1 MSTPQ
6 TFIIEV
12 TMEQIQTVFAVLEN
26 VQWKVAN
33 PIIQAIHA
41 QVQAQMPKGPE
52 AAAPAVAR
60 RDETEDEEGAREP
73 KRPRRA
79 VQDAPDRL
87 RPQREAN
94 GDARRGGALDAAAD
108 ELGERGSS
116 RV

>member
-41 QVQAQMPKGPE
+41 QVQTQMPKEQPAE
-52 AAAPAVAR
+52 APPVPR
-60 RDETEDEEGAREP
+60 REDVEDEGEP
-73 KRPRRA
+73 KRQRRT